1 MDTGLVLFMDRIE
14 RQGQRFFC
22 DQRELLR
29 QGVDPDIIRRASGL
43 SEDENA
49 DSESFLPPDS
59 LDAFLWKILPY
70 YT

>member
-29 QGVDPDIIRRASGL
+29 QGVDPDGQVIQQSVVTSCGEASDGQ
-43 SEDENA
+43 
-49 DSESFLPPDS
+49 
-59 LDAFLWKILPY
+59 
-70 YT
+70 